1 MEQMGRL
8 PTTEKDMW
16 LCYLDRTVTIDEMH
30 KDAKSTSLSNMWA
43 MRAAARWGQEYGVP
57 VMIAGNVAE
66 LRDMPL
72 DHRQL
77 SWYFADRA
85 RERQRRHGKTGPE
98 RNRMITRVVAREN
111 EKCSNEKVVQWY
123 AKERE
128 VRK

>member
-1 MEQMGRL
+1 MPNRLDEEALGARRGDCRRPDFVCEVCHFVEQMGRV

-66 LRDMPL
+66 LQDMPACFFAL
-72 DHRQL
+72 RSYDH
-77 SWYFADRA
+77 
-85 RERQRRHGKTGPE
+85 
-98 RNRMITRVVAREN
+98 VCN
-111 EKCSNEKVVQWY
+111 E
-123 AKERE
+123 
-128 VRK
+128 